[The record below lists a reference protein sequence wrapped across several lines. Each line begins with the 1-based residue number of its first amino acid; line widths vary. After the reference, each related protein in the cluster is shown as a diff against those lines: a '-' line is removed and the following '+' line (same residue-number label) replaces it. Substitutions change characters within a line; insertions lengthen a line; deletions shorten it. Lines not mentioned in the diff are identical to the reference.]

1 MGQNTAM
8 ASEAGKD
15 PVSLIHG
22 QGQATFISANDLDI
36 GRYPGEELLSE
47 AEKQLC
53 HETKIPPHLYLKMQE
68 TISVKIFSGNVTSNL
83 DAHSLFDIEPEKI
96 DRIYDMLIRKGI
108 APP

>member
-47 AEKQLC
+47 AVSCLFSVFLL
-53 HETKIPPHLYLKMQE
+53 PLPHAPEYDRKRKTLLYLYP
-68 TISVKIFSGNVTSNL
+68 FSGTS
-83 DAHSLFDIEPEKI
+83 
-96 DRIYDMLIRKGI
+96 
-108 APP
+108 